1 MKRDDLWRI
10 VPNRQD
16 RNTLKQN
23 KKSMKHLIS
32 ISFFLL
38 VGLTLVAQ
46 QKHIEITS
54 TGDAPHLLGKI
65 DKTRLTSNHHNSWFT
80 PNFENYGVD
89 KSLISK
95 IAPNL
100 KNYNIKLFMG
110 TWCGDS
116 KQEVPKFYKILE
128 ACNFPMEQLT
138 VIAVSRE
145 ADFYK
150 QSPQHEEKGLNIHR
164 VPTFIFYKDGTEI
177 NRIVEHPVET
187 FEKDMLN
194 IITTNDYKSNYQIVA
209 VFDSILETSG
219 VKGLRKQ
226 KKQLLRTYDG
236 KIQSYG
242 ELNTY
247 GRILYGTDKLDEA
260 IAVLKLNNTL
270 FPNNPRTYVNLA
282 NTLGVKGNS
291 KKAIKIIKKA
301 IKKFPENQDLIKSL
315 EALKSK
321 LQKNFFAIYIQ

>member
-1 MKRDDLWRI
+1 MKN
-10 VPNRQD
+10 P
-16 RNTLKQN
+16 
-23 KKSMKHLIS
+23 
-32 ISFFLL
+32 FLL
-38 VGLTLVAQ
+38 FLSLLAGSALLAQ
-46 QKHIEITS
+46 QKNVEINS
-54 TGDAPHLLGKI
+54 SGDAPYLLGKI
-65 DKTRLTSNHHNSWFT
+65 DKTGLTSNPYNSWFT
-80 PNFENYGVD
+80 PNFENYELD
-89 KSLISK
+89 NDLITN
-95 IAPNL
+95 IAPKL
-100 KNYNIKLFMG
+100 KNHHIKLFMG
-110 TWCGDS
+110 IWCGDS

-260 IAVLKLNNTL
+260 IAVFKLNNTL
-270 FPNNPRTYVNLA
+270 FPDNPRTYISLA
-282 NTLGVKGNS
+282 TTLHAEGKL

-301 IKKFPENQDLIKSL
+301 IKKFPEDKDLAQNL
-315 EALKSK
+315 ETFKTN
-321 LQKNFFAIYIQ
+321 LQ